1 MCWVGGGQ
9 VLMKKSVKN
18 VLYQESPGVLE
29 YSRYPGECETFQ
41 AFFTQIGHK
50 LMSPCAQKRQTNVCM
65 CSNDIYASRVTS
77 ISQMLPACTQAQ
89 GLPWQGSLLHF
100 QTEFS
105 DFQKSALLD
114 VNGGLDTRAWLG
126 PFLLKPWK
134 LVFSLS
140 KLSGLYPTES

>member
-1 MCWVGGGQ
+1 MCYIR
-9 VLMKKSVKN
+9 N
-18 VLYQESPGVLE
+18 PQESWNIQGILAVAELFRHFFHSNSTQVSPG
-29 YSRYPGECETFQ
+29 
-41 AFFTQIGHK
+41 
-50 LMSPCAQKRQTNVCM
+50 AQKRQANVCV
-65 CSNDIYASRVTS
+65 CSNDMYASRVTS
-77 ISQMLPACTQAQ
+77 ISQMLRACAQAE
-89 GLPWQGSLLHF
+89 GLPWQGPLLRF

-140 KLSGLYPTES
+140 KLGGLRPAES